1 MKRSLLSLIAAVC
14 LPAVLVQAQT
24 LNLDDAIRIAQDST
38 VQAHMSNSSLQQ
50 ARWEYEQFLAQR
62 RPQISFGLVP
72 GYQKITFEPV
82 NTFYKQRNYN
92 MFNSFAEFR
101 LEQKALGI
109 GGEFY
114 ATSGALWTR
123 YFHQNDP
130 MRLFSTIPLGVGY
143 SNDLLSYN
151 PYKWE
156 KELEELRVSNSEK
169 AYRNDLASIALE
181 TVKLYVSYYVAQS
194 RYDICVK
201 NAEVEQRLLSIG
213 REKFGLASISKNEL
227 SALELQSLNAENS
240 LFSARQQME
249 DSRGKLLSYLN
260 IDDRGQSVLL
270 EEPVAPGYKNIEAAQ
285 AIELAKSNNPQYLKA
300 YEDIV
305 SASQKAQEAKAQGR
319 LLQTGIDLNLG
330 LQSTALAFSDV
341 YAAQHPFFTGNVT
354 LRIPI
359 YDGGLAKSRNKAAE
373 YNLDHALA
381 AERNAA
387 RELELNVLSVLR
399 EFNIQQ
405 DLLRRTGQ
413 ALALADESFELAREL
428 YSNGETDINT
438 FILAQDRK
446 DEAHMN
452 YLNSLSE
459 YWTSYYT
466 LRMLCDSDF

>member
-1 MKRSLLSLIAAVC
+1 MKRSFLSLIAAVC
-14 LPAVLVQAQT
+14 LSSAFLQAQT

-62 RPQISFGLVP
+62 RPQISFGLTP
-72 GYQKITFEPV
+72 GYQKITFEPAT
-82 NTFYKQRNYN
+82 NFYKERNYN
-92 MFNSFAEFR
+92 MFNSFAELR

-123 YFHQNDP
+123 YFHQDDP

-156 KELEELRVSNSEK
+156 KELEELRISNSEK

-194 RYDICVK
+194 RYDICIT
-201 NAEVEQRLLSIG
+201 NSEVAQRLLSIG
-213 REKFGLASISKNEL
+213 REKFDLASISKNEL

-270 EEPVAPGYKNIEAAQ
+270 EEPVAPGYKNIDAAQ
-285 AIELAKSNNPQYLKA
+285 AIELAKSNNPQYLKT

-305 SASQKAQEAKAQGR
+305 SASRKAQEAKAQGR

-330 LQSTALAFSDV
+330 LQSTSLAFSDV
-341 YAAQHPFFTGNVT
+341 YAAQHPFLTGNVT

-359 YDGGLAKSRNKAAE
+359 YDGGLAKSRSKAAE
-373 YNLDHALA
+373 YNLDHAMS

-387 RELELNVLSVLR
+387 RELELDVLSVLR
-399 EFNIQQ
+399 EFNVQQ
-405 DLLRRTGQ
+405 DLIRRTGR

-428 YSNGETDINT
+428 YSNGDTDINT
-438 FILAQDRK
+438 FILAQNRK
-446 DEAHMN
+446 DEAHTN
-452 YLNSLSE
+452 YLNSLSG
-459 YWTSYYT
+459 YWTSYYA